1 MERKYQEVG
10 GVLVS
15 PDKKL
20 KRVEEAEGTSCL
32 AFDSYRLERSCSD
45 DKPRATQ
52 APDRM
57 EKQIMLMGSK
67 CTLARERPI
76 KSRTLCLLSV

>member
-20 KRVEEAEGTSCL
+20 KRVEESEGTSCL
-32 AFDSYRLERSCSD
+32 SLDGYTPERSCSD
-45 DKPRATQ
+45 DKIDATQ
-52 APDRM
+52 APDWM
-57 EKQIMLMGSK
+57 EKQIMLMG
-67 CTLARERPI
+67 
-76 KSRTLCLLSV
+76 

>member
-20 KRVEEAEGTSCL
+20 KRVEES
-32 AFDSYRLERSCSD
+32 ERNIL
-45 DKPRATQ
+45 PRFRWLHTREKLLRQQ
-52 APDRM
+52 A
-57 EKQIMLMGSK
+57 
-67 CTLARERPI
+67 
-76 KSRTLCLLSV
+76 LCHTGPQWDGEADHAYGFKVYTHQRKIY